1 VILVDTSVWINH
13 LRRQDPRLVVVLE
26 AGEALVHPFVIG
38 ELALGNLNRG
48 PAMLGFLME
57 LPQALSA
64 DHNEVLELV
73 MGRGLSGS
81 GIGWVDAHLLASTL
95 MMRGSLWT
103 LDRTLHDEA
112 MKLGVGWAG

>member
-1 VILVDTSVWINH
+1 
-13 LRRQDPRLVVVLE
+13 
-26 AGEALVHPFVIG
+26 
-38 ELALGNLNRG
+38 
-48 PAMLGFLME
+48 
-57 LPQALSA
+57 
-64 DHNEVLELV
+64 VLELV

-112 MKLGVGWAG
+112 MKLGVGWTG